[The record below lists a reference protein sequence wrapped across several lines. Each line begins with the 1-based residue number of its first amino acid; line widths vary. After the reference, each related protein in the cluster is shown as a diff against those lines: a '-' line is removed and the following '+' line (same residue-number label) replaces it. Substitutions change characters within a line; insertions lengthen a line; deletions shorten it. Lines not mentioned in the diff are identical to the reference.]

1 MAVLPSMTTFTFPE
15 GMPSIWKLLARQP
28 PLFPAS
34 VSAGGIG
41 EDGLAFQADEEALD
55 AGDG

>member
-1 MAVLPSMTTFTFPE
+1 MTTFTFPE